1 MAIQDMKGTVSTTG
15 MVNSKPAKIQAP
27 DMSKMKMPVTQK
39 KEVPPVKITGLRN
52 TPKGVTVDE
61 AIETFKL
68 STGKEPEN
76 LQEVEEFYKNRKLN
90 KTVPNKNNLLDKIQ
104 NLTNEDKAVLATVL
118 SPSVSSV
125 LGKIAPELN
134 PLLTQ
139 FTKEE
144 ENVVLPVS
152 IVKNFASRKYP
163 GTEQESIQSFVSD
176 LAGQMEQKTTVPPD
190 AQMVQAPESDVN
202 YDAIDSDAMTI
213 A

>member
-15 MVNSKPAKIQAP
+15 MVNNPPAKIQAP
-27 DMSKMKMPVTQK
+27 DMSKIKMPTADKPKQVTQK
-39 KEVPPVKITGLRN
+39 PVEQPQEEGLL
-52 TPKGVTVDE
+52 PK
-61 AIETFKL
+61 
-68 STGKEPEN
+68 
-76 LQEVEEFYKNRKLN
+76 VE
-90 KTVPNKNNLLDKIQ
+90 
-104 NLTNEDKAVLATVL
+104 NLTNEDKAVLSTVL
-118 SPSVSSV
+118 SPSVSKV
-125 LGKIAPELN
+125 LRKIAPDLN

-202 YDAIDSDAMTI
+202 YDAIDSDAMAI
-213 A
+213 S

>member
-15 MVNSKPAKIQAP
+15 IVNNPPAKIQAP
-27 DMSKMKMPVTQK
+27 DMSKIKMPTADKPKQVTQK
-39 KEVPPVKITGLRN
+39 PVEQPQEEGLL
-52 TPKGVTVDE
+52 PK
-61 AIETFKL
+61 
-68 STGKEPEN
+68 
-76 LQEVEEFYKNRKLN
+76 VE
-90 KTVPNKNNLLDKIQ
+90 
-104 NLTNEDKAVLATVL
+104 NLTNEDKAVLSTVL
-118 SPSVSSV
+118 SPSVSKV
-125 LGKIAPELN
+125 LRKIAPDLN

-152 IVKNFASRKYP
+152 IVKNFASRIYP

-190 AQMVQAPESDVN
+190 AQMVQAPESNVN

-213 A
+213 S

>member
-1 MAIQDMKGTVSTTG
+1 MAIQDMKGTVTTTG
-15 MVNSKPAKIQAP
+15 IVNNPPAKIQAP
-27 DMSKMKMPVTQK
+27 DMSKIKMPTADKPKQVTQK
-39 KEVPPVKITGLRN
+39 PVEQPQEEGLL
-52 TPKGVTVDE
+52 PK
-61 AIETFKL
+61 
-68 STGKEPEN
+68 
-76 LQEVEEFYKNRKLN
+76 VE
-90 KTVPNKNNLLDKIQ
+90 
-104 NLTNEDKAVLATVL
+104 NLTNEDKAVLSTVL
-118 SPSVSSV
+118 SPSVSKV
-125 LGKIAPELN
+125 LRKIAPDLN

-163 GTEQESIQSFVSD
+163 GTERESIQSFVSD

-202 YDAIDSDAMTI
+202 YNAIDSDAMTI

>member
-15 MVNSKPAKIQAP
+15 MVNNPPAKIQAP
-27 DMSKMKMPVTQK
+27 DMSKIKMPTTDKPKQVTQK
-39 KEVPPVKITGLRN
+39 PVEQPQEEGLL
-52 TPKGVTVDE
+52 PK
-61 AIETFKL
+61 
-68 STGKEPEN
+68 
-76 LQEVEEFYKNRKLN
+76 VE
-90 KTVPNKNNLLDKIQ
+90 
-104 NLTNEDKAVLATVL
+104 NLTNEDKAVLSTVL
-118 SPSVSSV
+118 SPSVSKV
-125 LGKIAPELN
+125 LRKIAPDLN

-202 YDAIDSDAMTI
+202 YNAIDSDAMTI

>member
-15 MVNSKPAKIQAP
+15 MVNNPPAKIKAP
-27 DMSKMKMPVTQK
+27 DMSKIKMPTADKAKQVVEKPVEQP
-39 KEVPPVKITGLRN
+39 KEEGLL
-52 TPKGVTVDE
+52 PK
-61 AIETFKL
+61 
-68 STGKEPEN
+68 
-76 LQEVEEFYKNRKLN
+76 VE
-90 KTVPNKNNLLDKIQ
+90 
-104 NLTNEDKAVLATVL
+104 NLTNEDKAVLSTVL
-118 SPSVSSV
+118 SPSVSKV
-125 LGKIAPELN
+125 LRKIAPELN

-163 GTEQESIQSFVSD
+163 GTERESIQSFVSD